1 MLLALTA
8 SSKNMALR
16 ISKSLSTTKTIVIYA
31 NLEIWAFTPWQCVS
45 DVHQVR
51 TWNGPL
57 CILCRGFSFLLMHN
71 SLCVWKPAGKIEKK
85 NSRKDFVSLKVKRW
99 LLIWLCWFQRNFA
112 LLFEKQTWRWVFPK
126 VSVFLQ
132 IHEVLGAVQ
141 ILCNPLENKEGG
153 WGVNDCLE

>member
-1 MLLALTA
+1 MLLALPA
-8 SSKNMALR
+8 SDKNMALR
-16 ISKSLSTTKTIVIYA
+16 ISKAHSTTKTIVIYA

-71 SLCVWKPAGKIEKK
+71 SLCVWKPAGKMGEK

-99 LLIWLCWFQRNFA
+99 WLIWLCWFQRNFT
-112 LLFEKQTWRWVFPK
+112 LLFEKQTWHGVVPK
-126 VSVFLQ
+126 VFVFLQ
-132 IHEVLGAVQ
+132 IREVSGIVQ
-141 ILCNPLENKEGG
+141 IEAIP
-153 WGVNDCLE
+153 